1 MQEVLTSSD
10 EVLLADLVDQQA
22 DTTTKLDSVAN
33 IANNASTSN
42 TRAISLVVGMLALAQ
57 AAVLS
62 MLAVRQ
68 HASYG
73 TFGYDLGLY
82 DQASWLMS
90 RHGFSQ
96 SVFLSSRGLP
106 LWGHHVNPIL
116 ILFAPLRLL
125 GVGAIGLTVVQTFAV
140 ASGALPVSWLARS
153 RTGSARMGLLL
164 AGVYLMYPPNAW
176 FANVSFHPEVLAVPL
191 VLFAAWFAH
200 ARRYVVMWAM
210 MLLALMCRE
219 EVGLVVAVFG
229 AILFAQGLRHRKT
242 EPPLRRLVSGATL
255 LIVAT
260 GWFFVCTR
268 VIIPNSLGGDPFYV
282 ATFYGKY
289 GNSYSDI
296 VGNVATHPSLL
307 VELVFG
313 AENRTFLVDL
323 LGPFAF
329 LSVFGSPLLIAVAPL
344 FGLLMSSNTQAHSIQ
359 SHYPALLVAGV
370 VLGGLEGVALMWR
383 RQAVRKV
390 LVGLLAL
397 SSLSMCFLRAP
408 LPGMING
415 QAWKSSEVSQQ
426 SLDRAVSMIPA
437 DAAVSAQTNIV
448 PHLTRREKLY
458 QFPNPFDR
466 WFYGEFALEDP
477 AGSNAP
483 RAQYP
488 FAVDWIVVK
497 PSETG
502 KFRSVLNKLIETKQF
517 EVVFDED
524 DVLVARRLR
533 DVR

>member
-1 MQEVLTSSD
+1 MQEVLTSSS
-10 EVLLADLVDQQA
+10 ERLLADLVDQRSA
-22 DTTTKLDSVAN
+22 DAAKSASISRSRTSSLLVA
-33 IANNASTSN
+33 
-42 TRAISLVVGMLALAQ
+42 MFALAQ

-62 MLAVRQ
+62 LLAVRQ
-68 HASYG
+68 HAAYG

-82 DQASWLMS
+82 DQASWLMT

-140 ASGALPVSWLARS
+140 ASGALPVSWLTRN

-164 AGVYLMYPPNAW
+164 AGAYLMYPPNAW

-200 ARRYVVMWAM
+200 TRRYVLMWAM

-229 AILFAQGLRHRKT
+229 AILFIQGLRHRKT
-242 EPPLRRLVSGATL
+242 EPAFRRLVNGAAL
-255 LIVAT
+255 FIVAT

-296 VGNVATHPSLL
+296 VGNVATHPNLV

-313 AENRTFLVDL
+313 STNRTFLVDL

-329 LSVFGSPLLIAVAPL
+329 LSLLGTPLLIAVAPL
-344 FGLLMSSNTQAHSIQ
+344 LGLLMSSNAQAHSIQ

-370 VLGGLEGVALMWR
+370 VLGAVEGVALIWR
-383 RQAVRKV
+383 RQTMRKV

-408 LPGMING
+408 LPGMVNG
-415 QAWKSSEVSQQ
+415 QAWKSSEAAQQ
-426 SLDRAVSMIPA
+426 SLDRAVSLIPA

-448 PHLTRREKLY
+448 PHLTRREQLY

-477 AGSNAP
+477 AGNTAP
-483 RAQYP
+483 SAEYP

-502 KFRSVLNKLIETKQF
+502 RFRSVLNKLIDTKQF
-517 EVVFDED
+517 EVVFDEN

-533 DVR
+533 EIQ